1 MIKDKPL
8 KIDSSLLESAA
19 IDLAR
24 RDFSF
29 FVRFVKKDFSSTWF
43 HAHIMES
50 LMTLYSDVDSKKLM
64 ISMPPQHGKST
75 LATQLYPAYLLGV
88 NPNLKIVIAS
98 YTADL
103 ASRFNREVQKI
114 IDSPEYRKI
123 FPDTKIAKPRSGEA
137 IRNNDMFEVINN
149 AGYLKSVGT
158 GGSLTGFSVD
168 VLICDDLIKDY
179 SEAKS
184 LNVRETVWDWYTSV
198 AESRLQNNGKQLLI
212 ATRWDNDDPL
222 GRAGK
227 RDNDWNTITLPAL
240 RESLDD
246 GRYYDKRE
254 VGEAL
259 WEDRQSADRLIRI
272 KESSPIIF
280 NSLYQQDPRPATE
293 SLVYPDWQE
302 CEVFPD
308 NDDVF
313 YGMDFGFTNDPTACI
328 KMVKIGDNI
337 YLDELF
343 YATKMTNKDIA
354 NSLKKLNVN
363 PYSEIFADSAEP
375 KSIADLRASFNV
387 KPQKKG
393 KGSILAGINKLKE
406 YRVFYTKRSKNIA
419 TEVKNYQWI
428 MQNGE
433 STNVPIDTYNHC
445 LDAIRCAMFTK
456 YGKERKWYV
465 I

>member
-1 MIKDKPL
+1 MTKDKPL

-24 RDFSF
+24 KDFSF
-29 FVRFVKKDFSSTWF
+29 FVRFIKKDFDATWF
-43 HAHIMES
+43 HNHIMEA

-354 NSLKKLNVN
+354 NSLKKLNVD

>member
-1 MIKDKPL
+1 V
-8 KIDSSLLESAA
+8 KIDNDLLESAA
-19 IDLAR
+19 VDLAR
-24 RDFSF
+24 QDFSF
-29 FVRFVKKDFSSTWF
+29 FVRFIKKDFSSTWF
-43 HAHIMES
+43 HSHIMKS
-50 LMTLYSDVDSKKLM
+50 LMSLYRDDDDKKLM

-88 NPNLKIVIAS
+88 NPDLKIVIAS

-123 FPDTKIAKPRSGEA
+123 FPETKLAKPRSGEA
-137 IRNNDMFEVINN
+137 IRNNDMFEVIGRR
-149 AGYLKSVGT
+149 GYLKSVGT

-184 LNVRETVWDWYTSV
+184 LNVRETVWDWFTSV

-222 GRAGK
+222 GRAEK
-227 RDNDWNTITLPAL
+227 RDNDWNIITLPAL
-240 RESLDD
+240 KENDED
-246 GRYYDKRE
+246 GRDYDKRK

-259 WEDRQSADRLIRI
+259 WEDRQSAERLEKI
-272 KESSPIIF
+272 KEASPIIF

-293 SLVYPDWQE
+293 SLVYPDWQM
-302 CEVFPD
+302 CDDFPNVD
-308 NDDVF
+308 EVF
-313 YGMDFGFTNDPTACI
+313 YGLDFGFTNDPTACVRMA
-328 KMVKIGDNI
+328 KVGNSI

-343 YATKMTNKDIA
+343 YSTKMTNKDIA
-354 NSLKKLNVN
+354 NSLSKNDVGA
-363 PYSEIFADSAEP
+363 YEEIYADSAEP
-375 KSIADLRASFNV
+375 KSIADLRAKFNV

-393 KGSILAGINKLKE
+393 KGSVLAGINKLRE
-406 YRVFYTKRSKNIA
+406 YKVFFTRRSKNLA

-433 STNVPIDTYNHC
+433 STNTPIDNFNHC
-445 LDAIRCAMFTK
+445 LDAVRCAFFTK

-465 I
+465 V

>member
-8 KIDSSLLESAA
+8 KIDSALLESAA

-24 RDFSF
+24 KDFSF
-29 FVRFVKKDFSSTWF
+29 FVRFIKKDFDATWF
-43 HAHIMES
+43 HNHIMGS
-50 LMTLYSDVDSKKLM
+50 LMTLYSDDDSKKLM

-114 IDSPEYRKI
+114 IDSTEYRKV
-123 FPDTKIAKPRSGEA
+123 FPNTKIAKPRSGEA

-184 LNVRETVWDWYTSV
+184 LNIRETVWDWYTSV

-222 GRAGK
+222 GRASK

-240 RESLDD
+240 RESLND

-302 CEVFPD
+302 CDLFPD
-308 NDDVF
+308 GDDVF

-328 KMVKIGDNI
+328 RMSKIGDNI

-343 YATKMTNKDIA
+343 YATRMTNKDIA
-354 NSLKKLNVN
+354 NSLRKLNVN

-375 KSIADLRASFNV
+375 KSIADLKVNFNV

>member
-1 MIKDKPL
+1 MKVTSD
-8 KIDSSLLESAA
+8 LLESAA

-24 RDFSF
+24 NDFAF
-29 FVRFVKKDFSSTWF
+29 FVRFIKKDFDATWF
-43 HAHIMES
+43 HNYIMES
-50 LMTLYSDVDSKKLM
+50 LMTLYRDDDSKKLM

-88 NPNLKIVIAS
+88 NPDLKIVIAS

-123 FPDTKIAKPRSGEA
+123 FPETKLGKPRSGEA
-137 IRNNDMFEVINN
+137 IRNNDMFEVIGKR
-149 AGYLKSVGT
+149 GYLKSVGT

-227 RDNDWNTITLPAL
+227 RDDDWNVITLPAM
-240 RESLDD
+240 RESKDD
-246 GRYYDKRE
+246 GRAYDKRE

-259 WEDRQSADRLIRI
+259 WEARQSAERLIRI
-272 KESSPIIF
+272 KEASPVIF

-293 SLVYPDWQE
+293 SLVYPDWQV
-302 CEVFPD
+302 CDSFPEV
-308 NDDVF
+308 DDVF
-313 YGMDFGFTNDPTACI
+313 YGLDFGFTNDPTACVRMC
-328 KMVKIGDNI
+328 KVGDSI
-337 YLDELF
+337 FLDEMF
-343 YATKMTNKDIA
+343 YSTRMTNKDIA
-354 NSLKKLNVN
+354 NSLKKNGVD
-363 PYSEIFADSAEP
+363 PYAEIFADSAEP
-375 KSIADLRASFNV
+375 KSIADLRMSFNV

-393 KGSILAGINKLKE
+393 KGSVLAGINKLKE
-406 YRVFYTKRSKNIA
+406 YKVFYTRTSKNLA
-419 TEVKNYQWI
+419 TEVKNYQWV
-428 MQNGE
+428 MANGE
-433 STNVPIDTYNHC
+433 STNTPIDAFNHC
-445 LDAIRCAMFTK
+445 LDAVRCAFFTR

>member
-1 MIKDKPL
+1 MKVTSD
-8 KIDSSLLESAA
+8 LLESAA

-24 RDFSF
+24 NDFAF
-29 FVRFVKKDFSSTWF
+29 FVRFIKKDFDATWF
-43 HAHIMES
+43 HNYIMES
-50 LMTLYSDVDSKKLM
+50 LMTLYRDDDSKKLM

-88 NPNLKIVIAS
+88 NPDLKIVIAS

-123 FPDTKIAKPRSGEA
+123 FPETKLGKPRSGEA
-137 IRNNDMFEVINN
+137 IRNNDMFEVIGKR
-149 AGYLKSVGT
+149 GYLKSVGT

-227 RDNDWNTITLPAL
+227 RDDDWNVITLPAM
-240 RESLDD
+240 RESKDD
-246 GRYYDKRE
+246 GREYDKRE

-259 WEDRQSADRLIRI
+259 WEARQSAERLIRI
-272 KESSPIIF
+272 REASPVIF

-293 SLVYPDWQE
+293 SLVYPDWQV
-302 CEVFPD
+302 CDSFPEV
-308 NDDVF
+308 DDVF
-313 YGMDFGFTNDPTACI
+313 YGLDFGFTNDPTACVRMC
-328 KMVKIGDNI
+328 KVGDSI
-337 YLDELF
+337 FLDEMF
-343 YATKMTNKDIA
+343 YSTKMTNKDIA
-354 NSLKKLNVN
+354 NSLKKNGVD
-363 PYSEIFADSAEP
+363 PYAEIFADSAEP
-375 KSIADLRASFNV
+375 KSIADLRMSFNV

-393 KGSILAGINKLKE
+393 KGSVLAGINKLKE
-406 YRVFYTKRSKNIA
+406 YKVFYTRTSKNLA
-419 TEVKNYQWI
+419 TEVKNYQWV
-428 MQNGE
+428 MANGE
-433 STNVPIDTYNHC
+433 STNTPIDAFNHC
-445 LDAIRCAMFTK
+445 LDAVRCAFFTR

>member
-1 MIKDKPL
+1 MIKDKPF
-8 KIDSSLLESAA
+8 KVDSALLESAA

-24 RDFSF
+24 NDFSF
-29 FVRFVKKDFSSTWF
+29 FVRFIKKDFDATWF
-43 HAHIMES
+43 HTHIMES
-50 LMTLYSDVDSKKLM
+50 LMTLYSDVDSKKIM

-114 IDSPEYRKI
+114 IDSPEYRKV
-123 FPDTKIAKPRSGEA
+123 FPNTRLAKPRSGEA
-137 IRNNDMFEVINN
+137 IRNNDMFEVIGNN
-149 AGYLKSVGT
+149 GYLKSVGT

-168 VLICDDLIKDY
+168 ILICDDLIKDY

-227 RDNDWNTITLPAL
+227 RDNDWHTITLPAL
-240 RESLDD
+240 RESVDD
-246 GRYYDKRE
+246 GRSYDKRE

-302 CEVFPD
+302 CDEFPD
-308 NDDVF
+308 NDDIF

-328 KMVKIGDNI
+328 KMAKIGDNI

-343 YATKMTNKDIA
+343 YATRMTNKDIA
-354 NSLKKLNVN
+354 NSLRKLNVN

-375 KSIADLRASFNV
+375 KSIADLKVNFNV

>member
-19 IDLAR
+19 VDLAR
-24 RDFSF
+24 RDFAF
-29 FVRFVKKDFSSTWF
+29 FVRFIKKDFDLTWF
-43 HAHIMES
+43 HSHIMES

-114 IDSPEYRKI
+114 IDSQEYRKI
-123 FPDTKIAKPRSGEA
+123 FPNTKLAKPRSGEA
-137 IRNNDMFEVINN
+137 VMNNDMFEVIGYN
-149 AGYLKSVGT
+149 GYLKSVGT

-227 RDNDWNTITLPAL
+227 RDNDWEIITLPAL
-240 RESLDD
+240 RESMDD
-246 GRYYDKRE
+246 GRKYDKRE

-272 KESSPIIF
+272 RESSPIIF

-302 CEVFPD
+302 CEEFPD
-308 NDDVF
+308 NDDIF
-313 YGMDFGFTNDPTACI
+313 YGMDFGFTNDPTACVR
-328 KMVKIGDNI
+328 MAKIGDAI

-343 YATKMTNKDIA
+343 YATRMTNKDIA
-354 NSLKKLNVN
+354 NALRKHSVN
-363 PYSEIFADSAEP
+363 TYSEIFADSAEP
-375 KSIADLRASFNV
+375 KSIADLKVNFNV

-393 KGSILAGINKLKE
+393 KGSVLAGINKLKE
-406 YRVFYTKRSKNIA
+406 YKVFYTKGSKNIA

-456 YGKERKWYV
+456 FGKERKWYV

>member
-1 MIKDKPL
+1 MKVTKD
-8 KIDSSLLESAA
+8 LLESAA

-24 RDFSF
+24 NDFAF
-29 FVRFVKKDFSSTWF
+29 FVRFIKKDFDATAF
-43 HAHIMES
+43 HVYIMES
-50 LMTLYSDVDSKKLM
+50 LMKLYRDDDSKKLM

-88 NPNLKIVIAS
+88 NPDLKIVIAS

-114 IDSPEYRKI
+114 IDSPEYKKI
-123 FPDTKIAKPRSGEA
+123 FPETKLAKPRSGEA
-137 IRNNDMFEVINN
+137 IRNNDMFEVIGRR
-149 AGYLKSVGT
+149 GYLKSVGT

-222 GRAGK
+222 GRASK
-227 RDNDWNTITLPAL
+227 RDDDWNTITLPAL
-240 RESLDD
+240 RESKDD
-246 GRYYDKRE
+246 GRWYDKRE

-259 WEDRQSADRLIRI
+259 WEARQSAERLEKIR
-272 KESSPIIF
+272 EASPIIF

-302 CEVFPD
+302 CDNFPET
-308 NDDVF
+308 DDVF
-313 YGMDFGFTNDPTACI
+313 YGLDFGFTNDPTACVR
-328 KMVKIGDNI
+328 MTKIGDSI
-337 YLDELF
+337 FLDELF

-354 NSLKKLNVN
+354 DSLRKNDVGM
-363 PYSEIFADSAEP
+363 YEEIFADSAEP
-375 KSIADLRASFNV
+375 KSIADLKLKFNV

-393 KGSILAGINKLKE
+393 KGSVLAGINKLKE
-406 YRVFYTKRSKNIA
+406 YKVFYTKRSKNIA

-428 MQNGE
+428 MANGE
-433 STNVPIDTYNHC
+433 STNVPIDNFNHC
-445 LDAIRCAMFTK
+445 LDAIRCAFFTK
-456 YGKERKWYV
+456 YGSERKWYV

>member
-1 MIKDKPL
+1 MKVTKD
-8 KIDSSLLESAA
+8 LLESAA

-24 RDFSF
+24 NDFAF
-29 FVRFVKKDFSSTWF
+29 FVRFIKKDFDATWF
-43 HAHIMES
+43 HTYIMES
-50 LMTLYSDVDSKKLM
+50 LMKLYRDDDSKKLM

-88 NPNLKIVIAS
+88 NPDLKIVIAS

-114 IDSPEYRKI
+114 IDSPEYKKI
-123 FPDTKIAKPRSGEA
+123 FPETKLAKPRSGEA
-137 IRNNDMFEVINN
+137 IRNNDMFEVIGRR
-149 AGYLKSVGT
+149 GYLKSVGT

-227 RDNDWNTITLPAL
+227 RDDDWNVITLPAL

-246 GRYYDKRE
+246 GRMYDKRE

-259 WEDRQSADRLIRI
+259 WEARQSAERLIKIR
-272 KESSPIIF
+272 EASPIIF
-280 NSLYQQDPRPATE
+280 NSLYQQDPKPATE
-293 SLVYPDWQE
+293 SLVYPDWQV
-302 CEVFPD
+302 CDDFPEV
-308 NDDVF
+308 DDVF
-313 YGMDFGFTNDPTACI
+313 YGLDFGFTNDPTACVR
-328 KMVKIGDNI
+328 MAKIGDSI
-337 YLDELF
+337 FLDELF

-354 NSLKKLNVN
+354 NSLKKNGVD

-375 KSIADLRASFNV
+375 KSIADLRMNYNV

-393 KGSILAGINKLKE
+393 KGSVLKKKKN
-406 YRVFYTKRSKNIA
+406 RKKRA
-419 TEVKNYQWI
+419 
-428 MQNGE
+428 
-433 STNVPIDTYNHC
+433 
-445 LDAIRCAMFTK
+445 LF
-456 YGKERKWYV
+456 
-465 I
+465 